1 MAENDQNDIIQQLLK
16 LISGGDQQ
24 GQPRNTNEI
33 LQALT
38 KSLGD
43 QGGGVDTATTEPVP
57 PAEPVYP
64 DPPGGIGNIDIPH
77 NPYQFYGD
85 LADPNQLLDMMKN
98 NYTIGTV
105 PLPYGGVTSPEEAQG
120 LYGALGQAAAAQSTA
135 SARAYAEPLSA
146 FIRESISGRSAL
158 DARRE
163 EGTQKRLTE
172 LGAKE
177 VPVMEDIP
185 GAPPDPITGKPQQRQ
200 KIDPRTNRPMTELKT
215 ALTEDDPYGTGVI
228 AAQVAGELAK
238 QKQAAG
244 LKTGAMQDV
253 IDPITGLP
261 TGEQERVG
269 GTIWAEAEAAAELE
283 EAKQAASRK
292 TSLGTDVTRLAGGE
306 IAAKSLADL
315 ASIQEKGKE
324 SRTSMDEHGRLLQL
338 YGKLAQ
344 ARLTGE
350 GSPESLLVNLF
361 GGSYGG
367 GDEGT
372 GGGDEGTGGGGEGTG
387 GGGEGTGGG
396 GGGMPDMSGL
406 QAMLTSAGQGGRQHT
421 AMNLLSGS
429 MGNPFSAPVNDA
441 SNMVGGQNNIQQL
454 QGGFNTAAAGNLAA
468 SQQAGAQALG
478 AGQNLFGQYTPQ
490 ISNLYGMQRPLA
502 GGAGQTIGGKA
513 QVLGN
518 LIGGMGRV
526 GAG

>member
-1 MAENDQNDIIQQLLK
+1 MAENDQNDIIQQLLEV
-16 LISGGDQQ
+16 ISGGDQQ

-38 KSLGD
+38 KALGD
-43 QGGGVDTATTEPVP
+43 QGGGVDTATTEPDP
-57 PAEPVYP
+57 PDDPVNPAPPPP

-85 LADPNQLLDMMKN
+85 LADPNQLLSMMK
-98 NYTIGTV
+98 GG
-105 PLPYGGVTSPEEAQG
+105 PSYGEVNAGWAPITSPEAAQG
-120 LYGALGQAAAAQSTA
+120 LFGALGQAAAAQSTA

-146 FIRESISGRSAL
+146 FIRETLSGRSAL
-158 DARRE
+158 DVRRE

-185 GAPPDPITGKPQQRQ
+185 GAPPDPITGKPPQRQ
-200 KIDPRTNRPMTELKT
+200 KIDPRTNRPITELKT
-215 ALTEDDPYGTGVI
+215 ALTEDDPYGTGVV

-244 LKTGAMQDV
+244 LKTGTMQDV

-269 GTIWAEAEAAAELE
+269 GTIWAEAEAAGELE
-283 EAKQAASRK
+283 ESKQAASRK
-292 TSLGTDVTRLAGGE
+292 TSLGTDATRLAGGE
-306 IAAKSLADL
+306 IAAKSLADI

-324 SRTSMDEHGRLLQL
+324 SRLSMADHGSLLET
-338 YGKLAQ
+338 YGKKAQ
-344 ARLTGE
+344 ERLTGA
-350 GSPESLLVNLF
+350 GSPESLLVSLF

-367 GDEGT
+367 GG
-372 GGGDEGTGGGGEGTG
+372 EGTGGGGEGTG

-396 GGGMPDMSGL
+396 GGGMPDMGGL

-478 AGQNLFGQYTPQ
+478 AGQNLFGQYSPQ